1 MARAQLV
8 AQQPTG
14 MSLAISRWEELNAN
28 DRLGFNAYSG
38 FLLAYP
44 DFPRASR
51 LQSRAENALD
61 AEAPSSEALV
71 AYFDEHPPLTN
82 SGRARYALALAAVQR
97 PEATETA
104 RAAWR
109 NGAMSETSEAY
120 LLGRYAGS
128 FTQEDNDARMEALL
142 WQGAAD
148 AAARHMLMTSPG
160 KRDLFGK
167 RLALLQDELPTDDGL
182 AIPRDALSQPGVVYN
197 LVRYFRKNHNL
208 HKAIEVLASRPAF
221 TSLPH
226 DSADMVSEML
236 VIAKGAGARPAVQIA
251 ASVDDLFAPGTDVSE
266 GSFRLRD
273 KYTDLVWL
281 GGTEALWKL
290 GDGAAAAPLFYRYGA
305 AAKTPLTRAKG
316 FYWAGRASQQAGN
329 SNDANRYFGM
339 AAQYA
344 DQYYGQLAL
353 GALGQPMPQ
362 FAEPPKVEPSAEQR
376 TAFNQQPLVKALRA
390 LATSRR
396 DWRTERAFFEALS
409 DKATTP
415 QDMALLGDLAREL
428 DMAEFAVVAG
438 ATAPEHGLSGFER
451 FAHPTV
457 QVPLTADWTMAHA
470 IMRQESEFD
479 RHRVSHAGA
488 RGMMQLMPGTA
499 REQAGKMG
507 MNYMSA
513 DLTGD
518 TQYNIR
524 LGDAYFRRMLD
535 YYGGAYPL
543 AIGAYNAG
551 PGRVNQWLR
560 MNGDPRTGE
569 IDYVTWIEKI
579 PANFETRYYIMRV
592 LGNAV
597 AYDNMHPSRAPGG
610 KPRTISDF
618 LRR

>member
-1 MARAQLV
+1 MSSMQNNPRSKYILVTALLGTAGLTMGAPAATQNAASWDMARAQLV

-305 AAKTPLTRAKG
+305 AANPRQG
-316 FYWAGRASQQAGN
+316 F
-329 SNDANRYFGM
+329 
-339 AAQYA
+339 
-344 DQYYGQLAL
+344 
-353 GALGQPMPQ
+353 
-362 FAEPPKVEPSAEQR
+362 
-376 TAFNQQPLVKALRA
+376 
-390 LATSRR
+390 
-396 DWRTERAFFEALS
+396 
-409 DKATTP
+409 
-415 QDMALLGDLAREL
+415 LLGWPGLA
-428 DMAEFAVVAG
+428 AG
-438 ATAPEHGLSGFER
+438 G
-451 FAHPTV
+451 
-457 QVPLTADWTMAHA
+457 Q
-470 IMRQESEFD
+470 
-479 RHRVSHAGA
+479 
-488 RGMMQLMPGTA
+488 
-499 REQAGKMG
+499 
-507 MNYMSA
+507 
-513 DLTGD
+513 
-518 TQYNIR
+518 
-524 LGDAYFRRMLD
+524 
-535 YYGGAYPL
+535 
-543 AIGAYNAG
+543 
-551 PGRVNQWLR
+551 
-560 MNGDPRTGE
+560 
-569 IDYVTWIEKI
+569 
-579 PANFETRYYIMRV
+579 
-592 LGNAV
+592 
-597 AYDNMHPSRAPGG
+597 
-610 KPRTISDF
+610 
-618 LRR
+618 